1 MIIYVLWPEGFLV
14 RSKNSFGQNDETQ
27 TPQIPTVVERVSDF
41 RSKLFSILIIP
52 DVNWYMDSC
61 TSKYLAEFENV

>member
-41 RSKLFSILIIP
+41 RSKLLFILFTLHIILIGTWI
-52 DVNWYMDSC
+52 
-61 TSKYLAEFENV
+61 LALPGTLQNLR